1 MQQLISIV
9 VPVYNEG
16 DGLTATFKALRRFSH
31 RLTQYQFEFIFVND
45 GSQDNSATLIE
56 QQAKQDPRFKLINFS
71 RNFGHQLAITAGL
84 RYADGQ
90 AVAVMDADLQDPPTV
105 IGHMLKKWEAGYD
118 VIYGQR
124 ERRFGETWFKR
135 TSAKLFYRVLQHITT
150 TNIPVDTGDF
160 RLMDQKVV
168 RELNHLGEPDP
179 FVRGLVSWVG
189 FKQTAV
195 LYQRQE
201 RKNGVSKY
209 PLKKMV
215 ALAMAGITSFSTLPL
230 KLAYWTGGVAI
241 VTGLI
246 GFNVMLFR
254 HSWQTNSL
262 IICSSFFLS
271 GIILVN
277 LGLLGSYVGRIFNAA
292 RQRPRYI
299 IASTQGFNQLTA
311 QSHNEKISQP
321 RLPSGLRQHN

>member
-9 VPVYNEG
+9 IPVYNEG

-45 GSQDNSATLIE
+45 GSQDNSAMLIE
-56 QQAKQDPRFKLINFS
+56 QQVKQDSRFKLINFS

-84 RYADGQ
+84 RYAKGQ
-90 AVAVMDADLQDPPTV
+90 AVAVMDADLQDPPAV
-105 IGHMLKKWEAGYD
+105 IGRMLKKWQAGYD
-118 VIYGQR
+118 VVYGQR
-124 ERRFGETWFKR
+124 SQRIGETWFKR
-135 TSAKLFYRVLQHITT
+135 TSAKLFYRTLQRMTT
-150 TNIPVDTGDF
+150 THIPVDTGDF

-168 RELNHLGEPDP
+168 RELNRLGEPEP

-201 RKNGVSKY
+201 RKSGVSKY

-230 KLAYWTGGVAI
+230 KLAYWTGGTAI
-241 VTGLI
+241 VIGLAD
-246 GFNVMLFR
+246 FSLMLFR
-254 HSWQTNSL
+254 QSWQTNSL
-262 IICSSFFLS
+262 VICSSFFLS
-271 GIILVN
+271 GVILVN

-299 IASTQGFNQLTA
+299 IADTAGFNQLTK
-311 QSHNEKISQP
+311 QVNTEKISQP
-321 RLPSGLRQHN
+321 RLPSGLRQQN